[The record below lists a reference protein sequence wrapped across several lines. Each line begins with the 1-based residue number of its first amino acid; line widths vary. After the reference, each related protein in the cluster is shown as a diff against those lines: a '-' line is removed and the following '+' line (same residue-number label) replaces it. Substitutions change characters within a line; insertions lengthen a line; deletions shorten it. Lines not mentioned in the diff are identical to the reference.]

1 LAGGEILIQE
11 KQIAFVSGSTKGIG
25 LAIAIKLQADGYAVI
40 QNSRES
46 IGVKEIQG
54 MDHLVGDV
62 TKIEDCIHLI
72 NEIKAKYGRLDVLVC
87 NVGSGRAISGESDV
101 PEYWEHYKSLNLD
114 SATFLIESSLEL
126 LKKNRGNV
134 VAISSICADDPRINA
149 PVGYASSK
157 AALQMYIKSM
167 AVKHGR
173 DGLRFNL
180 VSPGNVYFKGSVWDK
195 KLQEDRLGTEKYIN
209 EVVPLRSFISAEDI
223 ADAVSF
229 LISEKAKNITG
240 SILRVDGGQSI

>member
-1 LAGGEILIQE
+1 MIQE
-11 KQIAFVSGSTKGIG
+11 KQVAFVSGSTKGIG

-46 IGVKEIQG
+46 VGVKKIQG

-62 TKIEDCIHLI
+62 TKIEDCVHLI

-87 NVGSGRAISGESDV
+87 NVGSGRAISGESGV
-101 PEYWEHYKSLNLD
+101 GEYWDHYKSLNLD
-114 SATFLIESSLEL
+114 SATFLVESSFEL

-223 ADAVSF
+223 AEAVSF

>member
-1 LAGGEILIQE
+1 LIQE

-25 LAIAIKLQADGYAVI
+25 LAIAIKLQADGYVVI
-40 QNSRES
+40 QNSRED
-46 IGVKEIQG
+46 IGAKEIQG
-54 MDHLVGDV
+54 NDHLVGDV
-62 TKIEDCIHLI
+62 TKIEDCVDLI
-72 NEIKAKYGRLDVLVC
+72 NEIKVKHGRLDVLVC
-87 NVGSGRAISGESDV
+87 NVGSGRALGGESDV
-101 PEYWEHYKSLNLD
+101 GEYWDHYKRLNLD
-114 SATFLIESSLEL
+114 SATFLIETSLNL
-126 LKKNRGNV
+126 LMKSRGNV

-157 AALQMYIKSM
+157 AALQMYMKSM

-173 DGLRFNL
+173 DGLRFNV

-209 EVVPLRSFISAEDI
+209 DVVPLRAFISAADI

-229 LISEKAKNITG
+229 LVSEKAKNITG

>member
-1 LAGGEILIQE
+1 LIQE

-25 LAIAIKLQADGYAVI
+25 LAIAIKLQADGYVVI
-40 QNSRES
+40 QNSREK
-46 IGVKEIQG
+46 IKAKEIQG
-54 MDHLVGDV
+54 IDHLVGDV
-62 TKIEDCIHLI
+62 TKIEDCVELI
-72 NEIKAKYGRLDVLVC
+72 NKIKAKYGRLDVLVC
-87 NVGSGRAISGESDV
+87 NVGSGRAISGESNV
-101 PEYWEHYKSLNLD
+101 GKYWKHYKSLNLD
-114 SATFLIESSLEL
+114 SATFLIESSLNL
-126 LKKNRGNV
+126 LKSNRGKI

-157 AALQMYIKSM
+157 AALQMYMKSM

-173 DGLRFNL
+173 DGMRFNV

-209 EVVPLRSFISAEDI
+209 DVVPLRSFISAEDI
-223 ADAVSF
+223 AEAVSF
-229 LISEKAKNITG
+229 LVSEKAKNITG

>member
-1 LAGGEILIQE
+1 MIQE
-11 KQIAFVSGSTKGIG
+11 KQIALVSGATKGIG
-25 LAIAIKLQADGYAVI
+25 LAIAIKLQADGYLVI
-40 QNSRES
+40 QNSREN
-46 IGVKEIQG
+46 IRAKEIQG
-54 MDHLVGDV
+54 NDHLAGDV
-62 TKIEDCIHLI
+62 TKIEDCVNLI
-72 NEIKAKYGRLDVLVC
+72 NEIKVKYGRLDVLVC

-101 PEYWEHYKSLNLD
+101 GAYWDHYKSLNLD
-114 SATFLIESSLEL
+114 SATFLIETSLNL
-126 LKKNRGNV
+126 LMKNRGNV

-157 AALQMYIKSM
+157 AALQMYMKSM

-173 DGLRFNL
+173 DGLRFNV

-209 EVVPLRSFISAEDI
+209 EVVPLRSFISTEDI
-223 ADAVSF
+223 AEAVSF
-229 LISEKAKNITG
+229 LVSKKAKNITG

>member
-1 LAGGEILIQE
+1 MIQE

-25 LAIAIKLQADGYAVI
+25 LAIAIKLQSDGYLVI
-40 QNSRES
+40 QNSREN
-46 IGVKEIQG
+46 IGAKEIQG

-62 TKIEDCIHLI
+62 TKIGDCVDLI
-72 NEIKAKYGRLDVLVC
+72 NEIKVKYGRLDVLVC
-87 NVGSGRAISGESDV
+87 NVGSGRAISGDSDV
-101 PEYWEHYKSLNLD
+101 GEYWDHYKSLNLD
-114 SATFLIESSLEL
+114 SATFLIESSLNL
-126 LKKNRGNV
+126 LKKNRGKV
-134 VAISSICADDPRINA
+134 IAISSICADDPRINA

-157 AALQMYIKSM
+157 AALQMYMKSM

-173 DGLRFNL
+173 DGLRFNV

-195 KLQEDRLGTEKYIN
+195 KLEEDRLGTEKYIN
-209 EVVPLRSFISAEDI
+209 DVVPLRSFISAEDI
-223 ADAVSF
+223 ANAASF

>member
-1 LAGGEILIQE
+1 LIQE
-11 KQIAFVSGSTKGIG
+11 KQVAFVSGSTKGIG

-46 IGVKEIQG
+46 VGVKKIQG

-62 TKIEDCIHLI
+62 TKIEDCVHLI

-87 NVGSGRAISGESDV
+87 NVGSGRAISGESGV
-101 PEYWEHYKSLNLD
+101 GEYWDHYKSLNLD
-114 SATFLIESSLEL
+114 SATFLVESSFEL

-223 ADAVSF
+223 AEAVSF

>member
-1 LAGGEILIQE
+1 MIEE

-46 IGVKEIQG
+46 IGAEEIQG
-54 MDHLVGDV
+54 IDHLVGDV
-62 TKIEDCIHLI
+62 TKIGDCVDLI
-72 NEIKAKYGRLDVLVC
+72 NEIKVKYGRLDVLVC
-87 NVGSGRAISGESDV
+87 NVGSGRSISVDSDV
-101 PEYWEHYKSLNLD
+101 GEYWDHFKSLNLD
-114 SATFLIESSLEL
+114 SATFLIESSLNL
-126 LKKNRGNV
+126 LKKNRGKV

-157 AALQMYIKSM
+157 AALQMYMKSM

-173 DGLRFNL
+173 DGLRFNV

-195 KLQEDRLGTEKYIN
+195 KLEEDRLGTEKYIN
-209 EVVPLRSFISAEDI
+209 DVVPLRSFISAEDI
-223 ADAVSF
+223 ANAASF